1 VSIDEAAYLAQ
12 VKTAVR
18 ALVYV
23 ITSNPAPELQRASL
37 QYVNSELSKIATAVM
52 KTKAS

>member
-1 VSIDEAAYLAQ
+1 MHNDNIAYLAQ
-12 VKTAVR
+12 VREALR

-52 KTKAS
+52 KAKVV